1 MKEKKTKEE
10 TDYTPVAAM
19 KSERCD
25 LCKHFRPMYET
36 CALVQG
42 HVKPGAWCL
51 FSAKRAKT
59 DQ

>member
-19 KSERCD
+19 KTERCD
-25 LCKHFRPMYET
+25 LCKHFHLMYET

-42 HVKPGAWCL
+42 HVKPGACCKLWE
-51 FSAKRAKT
+51 KRHA
-59 DQ
+59 QSH